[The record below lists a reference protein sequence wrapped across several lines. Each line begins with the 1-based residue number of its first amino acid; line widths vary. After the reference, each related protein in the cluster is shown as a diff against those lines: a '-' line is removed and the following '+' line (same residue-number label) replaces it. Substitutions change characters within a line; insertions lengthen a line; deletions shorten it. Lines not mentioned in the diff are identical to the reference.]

1 MSGGT
6 DVCGPAEVI
15 VREEGPGDAESVRA
29 VVEAA
34 FPTPAEARLV
44 DLLRARRKTTVSLV
58 AEADGRIV
66 GLVLFSPVT
75 IETPGGVVAAGL
87 GLAPVAVHPA
97 RQRKG
102 IGRRL
107 IEQGIAACRGMKQPF
122 VVVLGDPSYYQRFG
136 FRPAR
141 LWGIANEYQAEDEFM
156 VVELRPGS
164 VPEGGGLAKY
174 TAEFADALG

>member
-6 DVCGPAEVI
+6 DAGGPAEVVI
-15 VREEGPGDAESVRA
+15 REEGPGDAAGVRA

-44 DLLRARRKTTVSLV
+44 DLLRARRKTVVSLV
-58 AEADGRIV
+58 AEADGCIV

-75 IETPGGVVAAGL
+75 IDAPSGVVATGL
-87 GLAPVAVHPA
+87 GLAPVAVHPG

-107 IEQGIAACRGMKQPF
+107 IERGLAACRRVNQPF

-141 LWGIANEYQAEDEFM
+141 LWGIANEYRAEDEFM
-156 VVELRPGS
+156 VIELRPGGI
-164 VPEGGGLAKY
+164 PAGGGLAKY
-174 TAEFADALG
+174 TAEFAEALG